1 VEVTLGT
8 WRICVERTP
17 PTGAE
22 LAATYDE
29 AAGSWH
35 GRLEMLGYPQAYHDL
50 FPHLEAE
57 GTLRGLRDGGRVLDC
72 GISTGAFSLALAGK
86 VAAPLRIEGVDISP
100 SMLFR
105 ARLNLDRAG
114 VNTWLHLSDVEAL
127 PFEDDTFEAVIGAN
141 VLEHLDNPFAALSEM
156 ARVLKPGG
164 LLVVIATRRGIP
176 CALLRLRWRHE
187 RINRDRLVRGWRKRV
202 WLAFAP
208 TRCGPAVPCL
218 AGRAWRARDSRKESG
233 NDRVHEPRRAG
244 RRGLLPRSPKSDPP
258 AASGPSTQRCYVP
271 LPQSA

>member
-1 VEVTLGT
+1 VELTLGT
-8 WRICVERTP
+8 WRISVERTP
-17 PTGAE
+17 PTSAE
-22 LAATYDE
+22 LAAMYD
-29 AAGSWH
+29 AAAECWH
-35 GRLEMLGYPQAYHDL
+35 ERLALLGYPRAYEDL
-50 FPHLEAE
+50 FGRLLAD
-57 GTLRGLRDGGRVLDC
+57 GTLRSLRDGGRVLDC
-72 GISTGAFSLALAGK
+72 EMGTGAFGLALAGK

-176 CALLRLRWRHE
+176 YALLRLRWRHE
-187 RINRDRLVRGWRKRV
+187 RIDRDRLVRGV
-202 WLAFAP
+202 EEAGLASVRAYP
-208 TRCGPAVPCL
+208 LR
-218 AGRAWRARDSRKESG
+218 AGGSL
-233 NDRVHEPRRAG
+233 PRRTSVACAG
-244 RRGLLPRSPKSDPP
+244 FKEGVW
-258 AASGPSTQRCYVP
+258 Q
-271 LPQSA
+271 